1 MVFGNG
7 LWQRVLGALPLSGR
21 GNIEVTRLTEATKS
35 KISTIFSTKEGFID
49 HFLTRRFL
57 FGEEKKRD
65 LGG

>member
-1 MVFGNG
+1 M
-7 LWQRVLGALPLSGR
+7 LPLLGR

-49 HFLTRRFL
+49 HLLLQILFIDHFLTRRFL